1 MVNLSTMEKEIIY
14 ISNLHFEEEVWRRQ
28 LYCWQDELIFFYN
41 RLSEMATRWVSQEE
55 LAKLE
60 YFQNRFTRHDG
71 VLEDLLEAIQVHEKI
86 ISGQYTEERINSNN
100 YLISNHLDFRRKME
114 SQQKFYTDLKKEFFL
129 YFT

>member
-1 MVNLSTMEKEIIY
+1 MEKEIVY

-41 RLSEMATRWVSQEE
+41 RLSEMATRWISKEE

-71 VLEDLLEAIQVHEKI
+71 AIEDLLEAIQVHEKR
-86 ISGQYTEERINSNN
+86 ISRQYTEESTKSDN
-100 YLISNHLDFRRKME
+100 YLISKHLGFRSKME
-114 SQQKFYTDLKKEFFL
+114 SQQKIYTDLKKEFFL
-129 YFT
+129 YFTQNQ

>member
-1 MVNLSTMEKEIIY
+1 MEKEIIY

-71 VLEDLLEAIQVHEKI
+71 VIEDLLEAIQVHEKI
-86 ISGQYTEERINSNN
+86 ISGQYTEEKTNSDN
-100 YLISNHLDFRRKME
+100 YLISKHLDFRRKME
-114 SQQKFYTDLKKEFFL
+114 SQQKIYTDLKKEFFL
-129 YFT
+129 YFTQNQ

>member
-1 MVNLSTMEKEIIY
+1 MEKEIIY

-71 VLEDLLEAIQVHEKI
+71 VIEDLLEAIQVHEKI
-86 ISGQYTEERINSNN
+86 ISGQYTGERTNSDN
-100 YLISNHLDFRRKME
+100 YLVSNHLDFRKKME
-114 SQQKFYTDLKKEFFL
+114 SQQKIYTDLKKEFFL

>member
-1 MVNLSTMEKEIIY
+1 MEKEIIY

-60 YFQNRFTRHDG
+60 YFQNRFTRHEG

-86 ISGQYTEERINSNN
+86 ISGQYTEEKTNSNN
-100 YLISNHLDFRRKME
+100 YLISKHLDFRRKME

>member
-1 MVNLSTMEKEIIY
+1 MEKEIIY

-71 VLEDLLEAIQVHEKI
+71 VIEDLLEAIQVHEKI
-86 ISGQYTEERINSNN
+86 ISGQYTEEKTNSDNS
-100 YLISNHLDFRRKME
+100 LISKHLDFRRKME
-114 SQQKFYTDLKKEFFL
+114 SQQKIYTDLKKEFFL
-129 YFT
+129 YFTQNQ

>member
-1 MVNLSTMEKEIIY
+1 MEKEIIY
-14 ISNLHFEEEVWRRQ
+14 VSNLHFEEEVWRRQ

-71 VLEDLLEAIQVHEKI
+71 VIEDLLEAIQVHEKI
-86 ISGQYTEERINSNN
+86 ISGQYTEEKTNSDN
-100 YLISNHLDFRRKME
+100 YLISKHLDFRRKME
-114 SQQKFYTDLKKEFFL
+114 SQQKIYTDLKKEFFL
-129 YFT
+129 YFTQNQ